1 MMVLSS
7 RSIYTI
13 AKKEFA
19 DNARSKWILALIV
32 IFIIL
37 TVAASFLAGG
47 QAGPL
52 EFSYQELSQ
61 SMMQDEEGMEIDFP
75 PVKDFDIP
83 EMEPGDTII
92 ISDQVEYIISRFEP
106 FFNKTVTYVWFNS
119 SHEGE
124 NESDWYNS
132 SLGLYENFDVII
144 EGNHT
149 DDYIVGNSMEITFHV
164 TELKFENDSK
174 VIKVEFI
181 EELWDSENDTFR
193 FVLPASV
200 LEEEEDDVLL
210 GGMED
215 TVGTIMTISV
225 LLIPIIG
232 IMLGYSTIAG
242 EAENGSLYVVLS
254 YPVRRSEVLLGKF
267 IGLGFVIVVSC
278 IVGFGVGGLII
289 AATVGTASSLGFLV
303 FIALTILIGLLYLA
317 LTIMSSAY
325 CKRKVT
331 ALAAGILIFFWAMI
345 YGMIIM
351 GIYLATG
358 GNPGDFFSGN
368 LDYPDWL
375 WKSIFISPGDMY
387 QMSVMQA
394 FGINQLFGFTVETPG
409 YMTLELLIGVMLLWT
424 IIPMIL
430 AYIFLKRRD
439 I

>member
-1 MMVLSS
+1 M
-7 RSIYTI
+7 
-13 AKKEFA
+13 
-19 DNARSKWILALIV
+19 ALIV

-47 QAGPL
+47 QAGPMEL
-52 EFSYQELSQ
+52 SYQDLSQ
-61 SMMQDEEGMEIDFP
+61 SLMQDDDGKKIDFP
-75 PVKDFDIP
+75 PDEDLDIQ

-92 ISDQVEYIISRFEP
+92 ISDKVEYIVSRFEP
-106 FFNKTVTYVWFNS
+106 FFNKDITYVWFNS

-124 NESDWYNS
+124 NVNDWYNS
-132 SLGLYENFDVII
+132 SSGLYENFDVII

-149 DDYIVGNSMEITFHV
+149 DDYIAGDGMELTFHV
-164 TELKFENDSK
+164 TELEFEVDSK
-174 VIKVEFI
+174 VVKVEFI
-181 EELWDSENDTFR
+181 EELWDSENETLR
-193 FVLPASV
+193 FVLPERV

-215 TVGTIMTISV
+215 TVGTIMSISV
-225 LLIPIIG
+225 LLIPVIA

-278 IVGFGVGGLII
+278 IVGFGAGGLII
-289 AATVGTASSLGFLV
+289 AITVGTASSLGFLA
-303 FIALTILIGLLYLA
+303 FIGLTILIGLLYLA
-317 LTIMSSAY
+317 LTIMASAF

-331 ALAAGILIFFWAMI
+331 ALAAGIIIFFWAMI

-358 GNPGDFFSGN
+358 GNMGDFFSGN
-368 LDYPDWL
+368 IVFPDWL
-375 WKSIFISPGDMY
+375 WRSVFFSPGDMY
-387 QMSVMQA
+387 QMAVMQA
-394 FGINQLFGFTVETPG
+394 FGIDQLFGITVETPG
-409 YMTLELLIGVMLLWT
+409 YLTLELLVGVMLLWT

-430 AYIFLKRRD
+430 AYFFFEKRD